1 MVLSG
6 KKRPLLLIPVIII
19 LFTLWVHYTRIT
31 SSVRIG
37 VSLNLSE
44 TADPAELHMEQGI
57 ELAADILNEKG
68 GINGRRLEIMTLDN
82 KGNEKGSEIA
92 AENAALRHAAA
103 LIGPLDSKLLS
114 PTAIVGENRD
124 LPIITPAHV
133 DTDMWTDTCTGIPYN
148 YVFTA
153 ALTSAEE
160 GRAMAAFASQ
170 KLHKSRILVIYA
182 GDSPRST
189 AAAEAFSATDNMETF
204 SMDMHQHGTADLCKY
219 LLTAS
224 YDAIYM
230 PLTGR
235 QAASFITFLRQAGRS
250 PVVLGSSLWSYDG
263 LEQYLP
269 PTYLQSL
276 FYTEAYGNDP
286 TYEAGEEFAERYYAK
301 YGFSADSYAASGFD
315 AVMLIA
321 EAVKLSDST
330 APENVHK
337 ALSSISDYAGAAG
350 PTTVQGRHI
359 THPAFIFTFWQGSPA
374 LLDTQSPYKQ

>member
-6 KKRPLLLIPVIII
+6 KKRLLLLIPVIIVF
-19 LFTLWVHYTRIT
+19 FTLWVHYTHVT
-31 SSVRIG
+31 ASVRIG

-44 TADPAELHMEQGI
+44 TADPAELHTEQGI
-57 ELAADILNEKG
+57 ELAADLLNEKG
-68 GINGRRLEIMTLDN
+68 GINGRRIEIITLNN

-92 AENAALRHAAA
+92 AENAALRHATA
-103 LIGPLDSKLLS
+103 LIGPLDAKLLS
-114 PTAIVGENRD
+114 PTAVVSENRD
-124 LPIITPAHV
+124 LPIITPAPV

-153 ALTSAEE
+153 SLTSAEE
-160 GRAMAAFASQ
+160 GRAMAAFAAQ
-170 KLHKSRILVIYA
+170 KLHKSRILIIYS
-182 GDSPRST
+182 GDSPRSV
-189 AAAEAFSATDNMETF
+189 AAAEAFSAIDNIETV
-204 SMDMHQHGTADLCKY
+204 SMDMHQNDTAALCEH

-235 QAASFITFLRQAGRS
+235 QAASFITFLRQVGRS
-250 PVVLGSSLWSYDG
+250 PVVLGSSLWSHDG

-269 PTYLQSL
+269 PAYLQSL

-286 TYEAGEEFAERYYAK
+286 SYEAGEEFAERYYAK
-301 YGFSADSYAASGFD
+301 YGISADSYAASGFD
-315 AVMLIA
+315 AVMLVA
-321 EAVKLSDST
+321 EAVMLSGST
-330 APENVHK
+330 VPEKVHK

-350 PTTVQGRHI
+350 RTTIQGRHI

-374 LLDTQSPYKQ
+374 LLDTQSP

>member
-1 MVLSG
+1 
-6 KKRPLLLIPVIII
+6 
-19 LFTLWVHYTRIT
+19 
-31 SSVRIG
+31 
-37 VSLNLSE
+37 
-44 TADPAELHMEQGI
+44 
-57 ELAADILNEKG
+57 
-68 GINGRRLEIMTLDN
+68 
-82 KGNEKGSEIA
+82 
-92 AENAALRHAAA
+92 
-103 LIGPLDSKLLS
+103 
-114 PTAIVGENRD
+114 
-124 LPIITPAHV
+124 
-133 DTDMWTDTCTGIPYN
+133 
-148 YVFTA
+148 
-153 ALTSAEE
+153 
-160 GRAMAAFASQ
+160 
-170 KLHKSRILVIYA
+170 
-182 GDSPRST
+182 
-189 AAAEAFSATDNMETF
+189 
-204 SMDMHQHGTADLCKY
+204 MDMHQHGTADLCKY

-224 YDAIYM
+224 YDAVYM

-301 YGFSADSYAASGFD
+301 YGISADSYASSGFD

-321 EAVKLSDST
+321 EAVKLSGST